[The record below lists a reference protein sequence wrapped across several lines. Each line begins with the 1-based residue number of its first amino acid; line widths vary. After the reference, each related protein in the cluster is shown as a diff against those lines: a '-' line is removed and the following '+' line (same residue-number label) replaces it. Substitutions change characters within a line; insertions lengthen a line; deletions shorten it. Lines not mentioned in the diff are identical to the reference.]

1 MEFDVGVYSLIYE
14 YYEARILCGY
24 YRFDDR
30 LPSIPRISAFFQVA
44 PATVR
49 SALSLLEEKGYVA
62 VNAKKAA
69 RVTYRPDPAR
79 YRENAALYFVPR
91 ESGLADMTQGGRLIL
106 EPCWEAGLLQ
116 WGKSSWQE
124 LLLRLDTD
132 RPGFL
137 SMRIAFYILAL
148 SALDNRLILN
158 LYWEIIRYLRFPLLI
173 ERPVVDVESARG
185 GQTRRTSLPKSTR
198 SLSIP
203 TRRLPPSCSPLSKRR
218 AKSIRWKTR
227 RRFPSGGTS
236 TGSGPKCVTR
246 WRPA

>member
-1 MEFDVGVYSLIYE
+1 
-14 YYEARILCGY
+14 
-24 YRFDDR
+24 
-30 LPSIPRISAFFQVA
+30 
-44 PATVR
+44 
-49 SALSLLEEKGYVA
+49 
-62 VNAKKAA
+62 
-69 RVTYRPDPAR
+69 
-79 YRENAALYFVPR
+79 
-91 ESGLADMTQGGRLIL
+91 MTQGGRLIL

-185 GQTRRTSLPKSTR
+185 GPNQENVFCPNQRGPCRYLRAGFLRAVRLYPKGARRVFAGKRAADSLPVAH
-198 SLSIP
+198 
-203 TRRLPPSCSPLSKRR
+203 LP
-218 AKSIRWKTR
+218 
-227 RRFPSGGTS
+227 
-236 TGSGPKCVTR
+236 GSGPKCVTR